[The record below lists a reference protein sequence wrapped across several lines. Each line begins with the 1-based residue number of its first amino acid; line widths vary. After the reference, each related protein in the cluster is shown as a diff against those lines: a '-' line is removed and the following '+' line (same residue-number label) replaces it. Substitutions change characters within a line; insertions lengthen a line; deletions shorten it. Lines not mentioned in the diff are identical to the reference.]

1 MPSHNVGSVSHEY
14 NFQELR
20 GVVPLSRLEEIRESA
35 NRHLSPDGEPYRVA
49 TLYLDTPELEMLH
62 GMYARADVIYRI
74 RHYEGDAS
82 VWLERKRRLGHA
94 VSKRR
99 SAWPL
104 GDLSAVL
111 SGGARLSQ
119 EWPERIRSE
128 IQARE
133 LGVRTIVTFRRTA
146 WVSEKLRLTLDER
159 VEAAQ
164 HADMRRIAPA
174 SQSVPMLSNSA
185 VIEFKTESE
194 TRPVVMSELMKE
206 LAIEPQAFSKYIA
219 SARVLG
225 IGPTRSDEAQESAT

>member
-1 MPSHNVGSVSHEY
+1 MPTHNVGHVSHEF
-14 NFQELR
+14 NFQEVR
-20 GVVPLSRLEEIRESA
+20 GVVPLSRLEEIRECA
-35 NRHLSPDGEPYRVA
+35 NRILSPDGEPYRVA

-62 GMYARADVIYRI
+62 GMYARSDMIYRV

-99 SAWPL
+99 SVWPL
-104 GDLSAVL
+104 EDLSAVL

-119 EWPERIRSE
+119 EWPEKIRCE
-128 IQARE
+128 IQTKN
-133 LGVRTIVTFRRTA
+133 LGIRTIVTFRRTA
-146 WVSEKLRLTLDER
+146 WVSEKLRLTLDEG

-164 HADMRRIAPA
+164 HADLHRIAPA
-174 SQSVPMLSNSA
+174 SRSVPLLPNAA

-194 TRPVVMSELMKE
+194 TRPVVMSDLMTE
-206 LAIEPQAFSKYIA
+206 LAVEPQEFSKYVA

-225 IGPTRSDEAQESAT
+225 IAPEQGDGVQESAI